1 MQCPSCGYTDFP
13 PNYKFCPECGFA
25 LPRAQSIPRKIEHG
39 EHGGET
45 TQLQQ
50 SAAWTSE
57 NGDLGLDKRSTQG
70 KFNRNW
76 LGLYYS
82 WLLRIQYFVNA

>member
-13 PNYKFCPECGFA
+13 LYYKFCPECSSA
-25 LPRAQSIPRKIEHG
+25 LQRAQSIPRKIEHG

-50 SAAWTSE
+50 SAAPTSE
-57 NGDLGLDKRSTQG
+57 NGDLELDKRSIQG
-70 KFNRNW
+70 KFNRNL
-76 LGLYYS
+76 LGLCYS
-82 WLLRIQYFVNA
+82 WLLRIQYFMNA